1 MDNVDALT
9 AKGLIYKLTFLNNI
23 EDPDKVLPELIVT
36 QLGDT
41 VFEHQNAKYS
51 ITLNGVQFDRKIYQP
66 NEIDAELHFMLQN
79 STKEDSTILSQS
91 DLQSLLL
98 QRIVTLSV
106 CPQEQ
111 TEDTVIAHNYYV
123 HEICP
128 QVVRDLASTQL
139 FVKLKIYSVD
149 KLMTLN
155 KYSKAYVAKKLGTDI
170 LSTENKIFGFK
181 NAMVPV
187 YSENLQ
193 HLKYQQ
199 SVEAGGASQEFI
211 QPYLV
216 QYNETFYD
224 FMARTANRCGEFLFF
239 DDGKLVLGMS
249 EKSVSQ
255 KKDPLKI
262 KNYASITYQN
272 ISQAPLTIKAFHRDY
287 VKGKKEPDFN
297 DTGIAT
303 GSTGYPEDVLGT
315 DYTYDSALAHD
326 DYIFPMVKD
335 KFTSHGRVVGA
346 GNWKTGLTT
355 AVLDIFSAVVGNTE
369 HYDEA
374 PKAIAKSLAATYFSR
389 NLAAYFTTK
398 KVNSSGNAQWIDK
411 NIADKQHCDGT
422 RYIQFAPVNKDG
434 WVQLAYYSKIRNLQE
449 AQQKKIVCV
458 NMGTDLIPVSLG
470 DVVTIDKLAGKY
482 VVIQISQNA
491 NGKAKSLNYHK
502 YEDENATKTID
513 GQQAQQIFAIP
524 MMDNDEVVPPVIQ
537 MPVVRKS
544 GPQTAFIVDNSDPKC
559 QGRVRIAFPWQAVG
573 DPAGKKL
580 LDEAKTKHNAKKEEA
595 ITAENNRVKFAK
607 LLDQLKKNTKSMQ
620 HLQDSM
626 SAQPDA
632 ASQKKLL
639 DEKINKLDALE
650 KENKATE
657 EDKSLNLALKDIR
670 TKCDDNHEGSPSETM
685 KAAIDNKQTN
695 EVAVTEKNLADA
707 TKKSEQAQKEVTA
720 AGKEVKA
727 LQIKWKQKL
736 MAVASPWVRVAT
748 PMATFEGGFYF
759 RPQMGDEVLVNFDG
773 ENVERPFVAGSLY
786 SKEHIDPGG
795 IMTIK
800 SPSGQKMSFDVA
812 YDDGGMVKKLFPFFT
827 ALQSYAPGMVPN
839 LKMGGD
845 ARKLC
850 GGISFSDEFGMFNVS
865 MSSTKRSVSISS
877 PFGDVSVSAFT
888 GINIISPNG
897 DINIVGKNVSISA
910 GNNLKLTSG
919 TNVKRAGGS
928 TPGGKQVHEPG
939 FWGKVGKGAV
949 GLGKSLAENVR
960 DGAIGYVQDNYTKGF
975 AIVDMKLIRSLA
987 DVFLRPIEGT
997 LCVKSNNYLMLEAG
1011 RGKAQVPMERYSEN
1025 WQKFKKFEPDAD
1037 KQLFY
1042 AKTSAYIKQIQK
1054 KVGQFC
1060 DDYVELK
1067 RDAIKKQTE
1076 YERKMK
1082 MVWDSAEQPKIKEL
1096 AFKLG
1101 DDEFK
1106 PADLEAKKQGSID
1119 YSFIKNSNLKNHG
1132 NWIITDE
1139 KILASRFD
1147 VYEYLVPAADAYA
1160 EAVWNLQK
1168 KTREFLKC
1176 MDDKTLKS
1184 VNQSVLSEDKDK
1196 NAEQKENTTWIDEAF
1211 KKVVYGDNTAQLT
1224 VFLKR
1229 WQDRFGKEKAEPTAN
1244 FMAKKAEYDNE
1255 DVFTNSL
1262 LIKRTMVA
1270 LFLCELSN
1278 DDHNKMDVEGAL
1290 PGAKPVY
1297 GKYIDLCFNSKYD
1310 VTDDFV
1316 MDNWSNVALLGP
1328 GVSKWKKRWIS
1339 TLKWTDNILGIT
1351 KAYKAVLNDK
1361 APNYGWDR
1369 KVWNDQSGKII
1380 FSDNGSATY
1389 ALNGENIEK
1398 WSLAALSNEDMLKKT
1413 IKGV

>member
-9 AKGLIYKLTFLNNI
+9 PKGLIYKLTFLNNI

-573 DPAGKKL
+573 DPTGKKL
-580 LDEAKTKHNAKKEEA
+580 LDEAKTKQNAKKEEA
-595 ITAENNRVKFAK
+595 KTAENNRAKLAK
-607 LLDQLKKNTKSMQ
+607 LLDQLKQNTKSMQ

-626 SAQPDA
+626 NAQPDA

-1106 PADLEAKKQGSID
+1106 PADLENKKKGSID

>member
-9 AKGLIYKLTFLNNI
+9 PKGLIYKLTFLNNI

-287 VKGKKEPDFN
+287 VKGSKEPDFN

>member
-51 ITLNGVQFDRKIYQP
+51 ITLNGLQFDRKIYQP

-79 STKEDSTILSQS
+79 STREDSTILSQS

-106 CPQEQ
+106 SQEQ
-111 TEDTVIAHNYYV
+111 KDDIVIAHNYYV

-139 FVKLKIYSVD
+139 FVKLKIYSAD

-155 KYSKAYVAKKLGTDI
+155 KYSKAYVAKKLGADI

-199 SVEAGGASQEFI
+199 SAEAGSASLEFI

-224 FMARTANRCGEFLFF
+224 FMARTSNRCGEFLFF
-239 DDGKLVLGMS
+239 EDGKLVLGMS
-249 EKSVSQ
+249 EKSISQ

-287 VKGKKEPDFN
+287 VKGSKEPDFN

-355 AVLDIFSAVVGNTE
+355 AVLDIFSNVLGNTE
-369 HYDEA
+369 HYDDA
-374 PKAIAKSLAATYFSR
+374 PLTIAKNLSSTYFTR
-389 NLAAYFTTK
+389 NTKAFMTTK
-398 KVNSSGNAQWIDK
+398 SVNGKGNAKWIDK
-411 NIADKQHCDGT
+411 NIADTQHCDGI

-434 WVQLAYYSKIRNLQE
+434 WVQLAYYSKIRDLQE

-458 NMGTDLIPVSLG
+458 NMGTGLIPVSLG

-482 VVIQISQNA
+482 VVIQISQSA
-491 NGKAKSLNYHK
+491 NGKVKNLSYQK
-502 YEDENATKTID
+502 YEDEKATKAID
-513 GQQAQQIFAIP
+513 SQQAQQIFAIP
-524 MMDNDEVVPPVIQ
+524 VMDNDEVVPPVIQ
-537 MPVVRKS
+537 MPVIRTS

-573 DPAGKKL
+573 DPVNRKL
-580 LDEAKTKHNAKKEEA
+580 LDEAKAKQKQKEDA
-595 ITAENNRVKFAK
+595 AKTAEQHRDGFAQ
-607 LLDQLKKNTKSMQ
+607 LLDQLKQNTKSMQ

-632 ASQKKLL
+632 DSQKKLL
-639 DEKINKLDALE
+639 DEKINKLDAQ
-650 KENKATE
+650 ENAGKATDE
-657 EDKSLNLALKDIR
+657 EKSLNASLKDVR
-670 TKCDDNHEGSPSETM
+670 SKCNAGDAKSPSETM
-685 KAAIDNKQTN
+685 KAAIADKQTN

-707 TKKSEQAQKEVTA
+707 TKKSEQAQKEATA
-720 AGKEVKA
+720 ADKEVKA
-727 LQIKWKQKL
+727 LQIKWKDRL
-736 MAVASPWVRVAT
+736 MTVASPWVRVAT
-748 PMATFEGGFYF
+748 PMATFEGGIYF
-759 RPQMGDEVLVNFDG
+759 RPQVGDEVLINFDG

-786 SKEHIDPGG
+786 SKEHTDPGG
-795 IMTIK
+795 VMTIK
-800 SPSGQKMSFDVA
+800 SPSGQKMTFDVA
-812 YDDGGMVKKLFPFFT
+812 YDDGGMTKKLFPFLT
-827 ALQSYAPGMVPN
+827 ALQTYAPGMVPN

-877 PFGDVSVSAFT
+877 PFGNVSVSAFT
-888 GINIISPNG
+888 GINIMSPNG
-897 DINIVGKNVSISA
+897 DINIVGKNVNISA

-939 FWGKVGKGAV
+939 FWGKVGNFAV
-949 GLGKSLAENVR
+949 DSGKLLAEKAR
-960 DGAIGYVQDNYTKGF
+960 DGAIDYVQENYTQGF
-975 AIVDMKLIRSLA
+975 ALVDMKLMRSLA

-1011 RGKAQVPMERYSEN
+1011 KGKAQVPMERYSEN

-1037 KQLFY
+1037 RQLFF

-1054 KVGQFC
+1054 NVGQFC

-1076 YERKMK
+1076 YERKLK
-1082 MVWDSAEQPKIKEL
+1082 QIWDSAEQPKIKEQ

-1106 PADLEAKKQGSID
+1106 PVDLENKKKGSID
-1119 YSFIKNSNLKNHG
+1119 YSFIKKANLKNHG

-1147 VYEYLVPAADAYA
+1147 VYKYLVPAADAYA

-1176 MDDKTLKS
+1176 MDDKTIKS

-1211 KKVVYGDNTAQLT
+1211 KKVVYGDDTAQLKK
-1224 VFLKR
+1224 FLKR
-1229 WQDRFGKEKAEPTAN
+1229 WQDRFGNEKAEPTAN
-1244 FMAKKAEYDNE
+1244 FLAKKADLDME

-1270 LFLCELSN
+1270 LFLIEIYGDS
-1278 DDHNKMDVEGAL
+1278 HNKIVIEDSKNAL
-1290 PGAKPVY
+1290 PAFK

-1316 MDNWSNVALLGP
+1316 MNNWSNVALLGP

-1339 TLKWTDNILGIT
+1339 TLKWTDNVLGIT
-1351 KAYKAVLNDK
+1351 KAHKAVVNNN
-1361 APNYGWDR
+1361 APKFGWDR

-1389 ALNGENIEK
+1389 ALGGENIEK
-1398 WSLAALSNEDMLKKT
+1398 WSLAALSNEDMLKKA

>member
-9 AKGLIYKLTFLNNI
+9 PKGLIYKLTFLNNI

-573 DPAGKKL
+573 DPTGKKL
-580 LDEAKTKHNAKKEEA
+580 LDEAKTKQNAKKEEA
-595 ITAENNRVKFAK
+595 KTAENNRAKLAK
-607 LLDQLKKNTKSMQ
+607 LLDQLKQNTKSMQ

-626 SAQPDA
+626 NAQPDA

-695 EVAVTEKNLADA
+695 EITVTEKNLADA

-1106 PADLEAKKQGSID
+1106 PADLENKKKGSID

>member
-1 MDNVDALT
+1 
-9 AKGLIYKLTFLNNI
+9 
-23 EDPDKVLPELIVT
+23 
-36 QLGDT
+36 
-41 VFEHQNAKYS
+41 
-51 ITLNGVQFDRKIYQP
+51 
-66 NEIDAELHFMLQN
+66 
-79 STKEDSTILSQS
+79 
-91 DLQSLLL
+91 
-98 QRIVTLSV
+98 
-106 CPQEQ
+106 
-111 TEDTVIAHNYYV
+111 
-123 HEICP
+123 
-128 QVVRDLASTQL
+128 
-139 FVKLKIYSVD
+139 
-149 KLMTLN
+149 
-155 KYSKAYVAKKLGTDI
+155 
-170 LSTENKIFGFK
+170 
-181 NAMVPV
+181 
-187 YSENLQ
+187 
-193 HLKYQQ
+193 
-199 SVEAGGASQEFI
+199 
-211 QPYLV
+211 
-216 QYNETFYD
+216 
-224 FMARTANRCGEFLFF
+224 
-239 DDGKLVLGMS
+239 
-249 EKSVSQ
+249 
-255 KKDPLKI
+255 
-262 KNYASITYQN
+262 
-272 ISQAPLTIKAFHRDY
+272 
-287 VKGKKEPDFN
+287 
-297 DTGIAT
+297 
-303 GSTGYPEDVLGT
+303 
-315 DYTYDSALAHD
+315 
-326 DYIFPMVKD
+326 MVKD

-422 RYIQFAPVNKDG
+422 RYIQFAPLNKEG
-434 WVQLAYYSKIRNLQE
+434 WVELAYYSKIRDLQE

-544 GPQTAFIVDNSDPKC
+544 GPQTAFIVDNYDPKC

-632 ASQKKLL
+632 ASQKTLL

-650 KENKATE
+650 KENKATD

-670 TKCDDNHEGSPSETM
+670 TKCDDNHAGSPSETM
-685 KAAIDNKQTN
+685 KAAIADKQTN

-707 TKKSEQAQKEVTA
+707 TKKSEQAQKEEA
-720 AGKEVKA
+720 AADKEVKA
-727 LQIKWKQKL
+727 QQTKWQDKL

-748 PMATFEGGFYF
+748 PMATSEGGFYF
-759 RPQMGDEVLVNFDG
+759 RPQMGDEVLINFDG

-786 SKEHIDPGG
+786 SKEHTDPGG
-795 IMTIK
+795 VMTIK
-800 SPSGQKMSFDVA
+800 SPSGQKMTFDVA
-812 YDDGGMVKKLFPFFT
+812 YDDESMAKKLFPFLMS
-827 ALQSYAPGMVPN
+827 LQSYVPGMVPN
-839 LKMGGD
+839 LAMGGD

-865 MSSTKRSVSISS
+865 MSSTDRSVSISS
-877 PFGDVSVSAFT
+877 PFGNVSVSAFT
-888 GINIISPNG
+888 GINIMSPNG
-897 DINIVGKNVSISA
+897 DINIVGKNVNISA

-919 TNVKRAGGS
+919 TNVKRAGAS
-928 TPGGKQVHEPG
+928 IPGGKNVHEPN
-939 FWGKVGKGAV
+939 WWDKT
-949 GLGKSLAENVR
+949 KSAAKTGSIALAQKVR
-960 DGAIGYVQDNYTKGF
+960 DSAIDKANDITKGF
-975 AIVDMKLIRSLA
+975 EIVDMKLMRSLA

-1011 RGKAQVPMERYSEN
+1011 KGQAQVPMERYSEN

-1037 KQLFY
+1037 RQVFF
-1042 AKTSAYIKQIQK
+1042 AKTSAYINQIQQ

-1076 YERKMK
+1076 YERKLK
-1082 MVWDSAEQPKIKEL
+1082 QIWDSAEQPKIKEQ

-1106 PADLEAKKQGSID
+1106 PADLENKKKGSID
-1119 YSFIKNSNLKNHG
+1119 YSFIKKDNLKNHG
-1132 NWIITDE
+1132 NWILTDE
-1139 KILASRFD
+1139 KILSSRLE
-1147 VYEYLVPAADAYA
+1147 VYEYLVPAADSYA

-1176 MDDKTLKS
+1176 MDDKTIKS
-1184 VNQSVLSEDKDK
+1184 VNQSGLSEDKDK
-1196 NAEQKENTTWIDEAF
+1196 MEENKRNTAWIDEAF
-1211 KKVVYGDNTAQLT
+1211 KKVVYGDDTAQLKK
-1224 VFLKR
+1224 FLKR
-1229 WQDRFGKEKAEPTAN
+1229 WQDRFGNEKTEPTAN
-1244 FMAKKAEYDNE
+1244 FLAKKADLDME

-1270 LFLCELSN
+1270 LFLLKIARDDQNKIEL
-1278 DDHNKMDVEGAL
+1278 DEAV
-1290 PGAKPVY
+1290 PGAMPVY
-1297 GKYIDLCFNSKYD
+1297 EKYINLCFQTEDK

-1316 MDNWSNVALLGP
+1316 MNNWSNVALLGP
-1328 GVSKWKKRWIS
+1328 GVSKWKKRWLT
-1339 TLKWTDNILGIT
+1339 TLKWTEKFIGFK
-1351 KAYKAVLNDK
+1351 KAHEDVFNNN
-1361 APNYGWDR
+1361 APKFGWDR

-1380 FSDNGSATY
+1380 FSDNDSATY

-1398 WSLAALSNEDMLKKT
+1398 WSHAALSNEDMLKKA